1 MGKLFWINQIIKLIV
16 FFLIT
21 YYGGWLVRYRGVK
34 VGYTRKINH
43 FALFFLPLFVDD
55 LFPYEKSLY
64 SISIGLLLLITSMS
78 LYCNYLRKRSGI
90 LSTSFLS
97 FDRPE
102 DRPYTLTW
110 CTTQIMASSL
120 VIFGLLVC
128 FSAIGRLDLIYIPIL
143 ISGIGDGL
151 AEPIGVRFG
160 RHTYVT
166 KAVFGSRYYH
176 RSFEGSACVFLT
188 SFIVVAFFKSSF
200 GEMQFWSVLM
210 FLPLL
215 ITLTEAKAP
224 HTWDQPFIYMAS
236 GAILLVTHV
245 V

>member
-1 MGKLFWINQIIKLIV
+1 MEQPFWISQIIKLIV
-16 FFLIT
+16 FFLVS
-21 YYGGWLVRYRGVK
+21 YSGGWLVKHHGIK

-43 FALFFLPLFVDD
+43 FALFFLPLLVDD

-64 SISIGLLLLITSMS
+64 SIGIGLLLLITSMS
-78 LYCNYLRKRSGI
+78 LYCSSFRKRSGI

-120 VIFGLLVC
+120 VIIGLLFG
-128 FSAIGRLDLIYIPIL
+128 FSAIGRLDLIFFPVL

-166 KAVFGSRYYH
+166 KAVFGGRSYH

-188 SFIVVAFFKSSF
+188 SVIVVAFFKSSL
-200 GEMQFWSVLM
+200 GQIQFWPALIC
-210 FLPLL
+210 LPLL
-215 ITLTEAKAP
+215 MTLTEAKAP
-224 HTWDQPFIYMAS
+224 HTWDQPFIYLAS
-236 GAILLVTHV
+236 GAFLLVTHMV
-245 V
+245 

>member
-1 MGKLFWINQIIKLIV
+1 MT
-16 FFLIT
+16 FFLVS
-21 YYGGWLVRYRGVK
+21 YFGGCLVRDRGVK

-43 FALFFLPLFVDD
+43 FALFFLPLLIDD
-55 LFPYEKSLY
+55 LLPYEKSFY
-64 SISIGLLLLITSMS
+64 SISIGLLLLMTSLL
-78 LYCNYLRKRSGI
+78 LYSDCLRKRSGL

-110 CTTQIMASSL
+110 YTTQLAASSL
-120 VIFGLLVC
+120 VILGLLVC
-128 FSAIGRLDLIYIPIL
+128 FSATGHLNLIYIPIL
-143 ISGIGDGL
+143 IAGIGDGL

-166 KAVFGSRYYH
+166 KAVFGDRCYH

-188 SFIVVAFFKSSF
+188 SIIVVASFKSNF
-200 GEMQFWSVLM
+200 NQMQFWSILII
-210 FLPLL
+210 LPLL
-215 ITLTEAKAP
+215 ITLAEAKAP
-224 HTWDQPFIYMAS
+224 HTWDQPFIYLAS
-236 GAILLVTHV
+236 GVVLLATIV

>member
-1 MGKLFWINQIIKLIV
+1 
-16 FFLIT
+16 
-21 YYGGWLVRYRGVK
+21 
-34 VGYTRKINH
+34 
-43 FALFFLPLFVDD
+43 
-55 LFPYEKSLY
+55 
-64 SISIGLLLLITSMS
+64 
-78 LYCNYLRKRSGI
+78 
-90 LSTSFLS
+90 
-97 FDRPE
+97 
-102 DRPYTLTW
+102 
-110 CTTQIMASSL
+110 MASSL